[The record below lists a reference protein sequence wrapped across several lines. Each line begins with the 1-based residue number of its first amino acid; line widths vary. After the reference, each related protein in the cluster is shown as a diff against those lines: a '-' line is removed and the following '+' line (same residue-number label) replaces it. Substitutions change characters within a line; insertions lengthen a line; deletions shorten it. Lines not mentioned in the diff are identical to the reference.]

1 MIDLMS
7 VSGLN
12 FDVKLNRYLPKENMR
27 ITKFFLLGLLIL
39 SLSVSAQTR
48 DPLQHFFYASFGD
61 LSEELVNAREDGQ
74 KGVLLMF
81 EEDDCPFCARMKKTV
96 LNRVDVQEYFRANL
110 RPILIDKELTDELVD
125 FDGTKTNMK
134 DFSEKKYRVRA
145 TPVFLVFDL
154 DGNLM
159 QRGRYTGAVTSVE
172 EFMQFG
178 RFYTE
183 GINNEM
189 SFTRYKKSLKN

>member
-1 MIDLMS
+1 MLAFKFAGNS
-7 VSGLN
+7 
-12 FDVKLNRYLPKENMR
+12 KLEPLKDIMR
-27 ITKFFLLGLLIL
+27 ITQLFLLALLSF

-61 LSEELVNAREDGQ
+61 LSEEVLNARNEGQ
-74 KGVLLMF
+74 KGVMLMF
-81 EEDDCPFCARMKKTV
+81 EEDDCPFCARMKKTI

-110 RPILIDKELTDELVD
+110 RPILIDKELTDELID
-125 FDGTKTNMK
+125 FDGSMTNMK

-154 DGNLM
+154 DGKPM
-159 QRGRYTGAVTSVE
+159 KRGRYTGAMTSVE

-178 RFYTE
+178 KFFSE
-183 GINNEM
+183 GINNQM
-189 SFTRYKKSLKN
+189 SFTRYKRSLKD

>member
-1 MIDLMS
+1 
-7 VSGLN
+7 
-12 FDVKLNRYLPKENMR
+12 MR
-27 ITKFFLLGLLIL
+27 FKNLYFANLFAAGLLL
-39 SLSVSAQTR
+39 LSVFASSAIFASGQTR

-61 LSEELVNAREDGQ
+61 LSEEALTAKDEGQ

-96 LNRVDVQEYFRANL
+96 LNRVDVQDYFRANF

-125 FDGTKTNMK
+125 FDGSDTTMK

-145 TPVFLVFDL
+145 TPVFLMFDV

-159 QRGRYTGAVTSVE
+159 KRGRYTGAMTSVE

-178 RFYTE
+178 QFFAE
-183 GINNEM
+183 GINSKM
-189 SFTRYKKSLKN
+189 SFTKYKRSLKK

>member
-1 MIDLMS
+1 
-7 VSGLN
+7 
-12 FDVKLNRYLPKENMR
+12 MR
-27 ITKFFLLGLLIL
+27 ITQLFLLALLSF

-61 LSEELVNAREDGQ
+61 LSEEVLNARDEGQ
-74 KGVLLMF
+74 KGVMLMF
-81 EEDDCPFCARMKKTV
+81 EEDDCPFCARMKKTI

-110 RPILIDKELTDELVD
+110 RPILIDKELTDELID
-125 FDGTKTNMK
+125 FDGSMTNMK

-154 DGNLM
+154 DGKPM
-159 QRGRYTGAVTSVE
+159 KRGRYTGAMTSVE

-178 RFYTE
+178 KFFSE
-183 GINNEM
+183 GINNQM
-189 SFTRYKKSLKN
+189 SFTRYKRSLKD